1 MLYVEMETILVRTP
15 PKPSGPS
22 GFDAFLRIAERG
34 TPFTAL
40 GGRAFITVPAQF
52 SGGHL
57 TFPIRCRAFRQ
68 WVFDQ
73 CFSLYDTI
81 PTTHAF
87 NAILHHLEAQAAR
100 DPQHC
105 NVGVPYRVD
114 CRGPCP
120 TPEKILLD
128 LANPEGQ
135 FVEIT
140 PEGWT
145 VTSRE
150 GAPFET
156 SSSSRPLP
164 SPAHPTTAAPQVP
177 PIGSPASPGS
187 SPPSAHTAPSPS
199 SSSVVLP
206 AAANPSP
213 PASSGLSS
221 IPPPRPSPRFPPP
234 PASSSPSPASTGS
247 SPSTTSPP
255 SPLKSPTP
263 SAASPAVSVSP
274 PASQVTAS
282 RSSFSSSAPSSSP
295 SPIAGRPLPLPGPPP
310 RNPPHPP
317 PATPPPSLGP
327 KPPPPP

>member
-52 SGGHL
+52 SGGYL
-57 TFPIRCRAFRQ
+57 TLPIRSRAFRQ
-68 WVFDQ
+68 RFFDQ

-114 CRGPCP
+114 CRGPFP

-128 LANPEGQ
+128 LANPDGP

-150 GAPFET
+150 GVPFET
-156 SSSSRPLP
+156 SSSPRLRTAQRPAIP
-164 SPAHPTTAAPQVP
+164 S
-177 PIGSPASPGS
+177 
-187 SPPSAHTAPSPS
+187 
-199 SSSVVLP
+199 
-206 AAANPSP
+206 NP
-213 PASSGLSS
+213 
-221 IPPPRPSPRFPPP
+221 R
-234 PASSSPSPASTGS
+234 
-247 SPSTTSPP
+247 
-255 SPLKSPTP
+255 
-263 SAASPAVSVSP
+263 
-274 PASQVTAS
+274 
-282 RSSFSSSAPSSSP
+282 
-295 SPIAGRPLPLPGPPP
+295 
-310 RNPPHPP
+310 HPP
-317 PATPPPSLGP
+317 LHP
-327 KPPPPP
+327 